1 MERALDDAPYFRW
14 RLSPTY
20 LAHLF
25 KAVSKQHHRAL
36 IPILRRILPEDGVV
50 LDVAAH
56 AGQFAKL
63 FSSLVPRGQVYAF
76 EPGGYARA
84 ILRVAACVQSLR
96 ECRRV
101 AARARCARGYRDLDI
116 AGEAARSYGFGLA
129 HLGPERASTPSCA
142 RQCRSAPSI
151 GPHGRGPRAL
161 APGFHKADIEGWELQ
176 LVRGGLGAI
185 RRFRPILLVE
195 LNAQALARA
204 GDDLETAFETIG
216 ALGYRA
222 AARDRSGSLG
232 PVTQPRNGDIWWFP
246 AERITPHLSAPQEL
260 VWTPRDPEDNP
271 IGARGSP
278 LL

>member
-1 MERALDDAPYFRW
+1 MTASYFRW

-50 LDVAAH
+50 LDVGAH

-63 FSSLVPRGQVYAF
+63 FSRLVPRGQVYAF

-84 ILRVAACVQSLR
+84 ILRIALALNRCGNVAVLPLGLGAR
-96 ECRRV
+96 EGTEILTLPVKRP
-101 AARARCARGYRDLDI
+101 G
-116 AGEAARSYGFGLA
+116 SYGFGLA
-129 HLGPERASTPSCA
+129 HLGPETRFLTVEREAVPISTIDRMVEILELS
-142 RQCRSAPSI
+142 RLDFI
-151 GPHGRGPRAL
+151 
-161 APGFHKADIEGWELQ
+161 KADIEGWELQ

-204 GDDLETAFETIG
+204 GDDLETAFKTIA

-222 AARDRSGSLG
+222 AARDRSGTLG
-232 PVTQPRNGDIWWFP
+232 PVAQPRNGDIWWFP
-246 AERITPHLSAPQEL
+246 AERGLPTSASQEL
-260 VWTPRDPEDNP
+260 V
-271 IGARGSP
+271 
-278 LL
+278 